1 MARAAPP
8 VSGEL
13 QQGVDDLGD
22 QGPQTRL
29 EPWGWPQPREG
40 WIRRTGQQDRS
51 GWKSST
57 QGWTSDSSGAMLFHP
72 QSSSLDA
79 LELTC
84 PELDSQDVVVAAVLG
99 SSSWWPPGGHWG
111 LRGQGCFSWFG

>member
-1 MARAAPP
+1 MAHGAGLWDCLLRAAIEAGGITPT
-8 VSGEL
+8 
-13 QQGVDDLGD
+13 GVLSWSL
-22 QGPQTRL
+22 L
-29 EPWGWPQPREG
+29 E
-40 WIRRTGQQDRS
+40 
-51 GWKSST
+51 SSEPSVGSHLSLHG

-84 PELDSQDVVVAAVLG
+84 PELDSQDVVVVAVLG